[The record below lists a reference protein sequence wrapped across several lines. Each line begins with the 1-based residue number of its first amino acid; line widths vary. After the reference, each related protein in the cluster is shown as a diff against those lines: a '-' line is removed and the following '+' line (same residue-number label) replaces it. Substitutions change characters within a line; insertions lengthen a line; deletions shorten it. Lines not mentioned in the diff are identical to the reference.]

1 MKKEGVDHNKLPN
14 KEVNNFRLMT
24 QLIELKK
31 HKKAYKICEQILK
44 KYPKNGETLSVKG
57 YLLNLMDQKNKEEA
71 FKLIKE
77 GIKNNLSSNFC
88 WYLYGCLYKIYKNY
102 DEALKCFMKSIKLN
116 RFDFKALKEAC
127 IVLLYLKKYEQFK
140 DLRIDMYNDSVKNI
154 KDKAVLV
161 FAYHLTKSYE
171 KCYVIIKQIDNE
183 LINDN
188 ELSINEKHDLLV
200 YLSEILLEGKK
211 YKECLNFL
219 KKYESVLL
227 DTLWYYQMLGLL
239 YLYQE
244 DFKKSN
250 FYFKKAF
257 SLNYENINIL
267 LLILYTEKDYY
278 IDCHNK
284 TDKND
289 NNLND
294 CKENNTNSMS
304 INEEGKKCLSSLF
317 YLDYKNEHKENEK
330 VILDNNVKILLHDLI
345 LDIYGSDRNLKLLSY
360 VEKNIIND
368 YISHNLDMKKYDIYS
383 VSQFNNFVN
392 INLIHTNNFI
402 DSMDI
407 DNMDDFIHTLNEN
420 IKKEN
425 KNIINNNNNNKKK
438 NNDDNDDKMN
448 LVKSNYNYHQF
459 NNLHF
464 SELFGVDLPYCY
476 KKKYEKDMDKL
487 YYFKIKNLNE
497 QEEECLEK
505 YFNNL
510 QQLYKNSNL
519 LKIIPLY
526 FFNENKFSLYV
537 EQLIRSLCFQKSLTI
552 FNYFKPLLTF
562 KNINIILFL
571 LHKYIDYYDKCKD
584 ICPFVV
590 KNDINIKNDGIEECA
605 ENSKTTCNGHME
617 IKEELNNA
625 SDDLKDVNNLDTS
638 TNFEKREDM
647 EHDDKMYS
655 KNEDKLNGT
664 LQHNNNNNN
673 NNNKMNKKNEN
684 VDEEEDDE
692 NIPSGLNDKDLEKL
706 IEKNV
711 EIKDLM
717 GISSPL
723 GNNNVKKKK
732 DNKKNNNNNNENK
745 EIKLDLKKT
754 CLTNEEKKE
763 YFIICIYSFIIQLY
777 DYINC
782 TDKALELIEKCIKSI
797 EQKNNKNLIYE
808 LIFIKGLIYKRN
820 GNYLGAYKYFEEC
833 RNVNIGDRYIN
844 TKTIKTCL
852 KCGLIK
858 DAKKMATIF
867 TNPLDNNFIK
877 NINETQCFWLE
888 YNISLSYINN
898 HPNIHLIH
906 YLKTEANNI
915 YDFKNLSNSDN
926 QHNMNN
932 ITRQN
937 GKLPQHNNN
946 DNDDTNNVDNTN
958 KIDDMINQTT
968 FNLKK
973 SILLENDINSKNIF
987 QDYSKG
993 LHLLHMG
1000 HKQFIDIHEDQ
1011 ICFYYYTM
1019 RKMLFKTYRHLLHM
1033 TGHLFSSRF
1042 YRRFG
1047 KSLIRILLD
1056 MHDFK
1061 ISGKVETNKG
1071 NKKKNKTNN
1080 NNNNN
1085 NVLNQEENVFYEHIQ
1100 NEPLDNA
1107 MIYMNTFLS
1116 QPNIDISVHRLNY
1129 EIEKR
1134 KGKDYIQLINIIS
1147 KMKSIFPHHNYH
1159 HKLAPVISHY
1169 LHTVPIDDMSDNDK
1183 EEVKTK
1189 LNELFNLNHSEY
1201 DKNLLKQ
1208 IRKEYI
1214 EDFINFFEEH
1224 KKGDLCY
1231 YQSALEIYMDCNEKI
1246 DQKFLKKVD
1255 VNLEKNKLE
1264 RCFKFL
1270 RFLIKHKE
1278 KHLSLSQLI
1287 DPFKASCRKI
1297 YPLATAF
1304 E

>member
-57 YLLNLMDQKNKEEA
+57 YLLNLMDDKNKEDA
-71 FKLIKE
+71 FRLIKE
-77 GIKNNLSSNFC
+77 GIKNNLSSSFC

-127 IVLLYLKKYEQFK
+127 IILLYLKRYDQFK
-140 DLRIDMYNDSVKNI
+140 DLRLDMYNDSVKNV

-161 FAYHLTKSYE
+161 FSYHLTKSYE

-219 KKYESVLL
+219 NKYQSVLL

-239 YLYQE
+239 YLYQD
-244 DFKKSN
+244 DFKTSN
-250 FYFKKAF
+250 LYFKKAF
-257 SLNYENINIL
+257 SMNYENINIL
-267 LLILYTEKDYY
+267 LLILYTERDYY
-278 IDCHNK
+278 MHC
-284 TDKND
+284 D
-289 NNLND
+289 NNTDEKDQNLNN
-294 CKENNTNSMS
+294 CKENITNSMS
-304 INEEGKKCLSSLF
+304 TNTQGKKTLSSLF
-317 YLDYKNEHKENEK
+317 YLDYKNEHKANEK
-330 VILDNNVKILLHDLI
+330 VILDNNVKILLHELI

-368 YISHNLDMKKYDIYS
+368 YICHNLDMKKYDIYS

-392 INLIHTNNFI
+392 INLIDQHNI
-402 DSMDI
+402 IPSMDI
-407 DNMDDFIHTLNEN
+407 DNVDGFIDKLNEN

-425 KNIINNNNNNKKK
+425 KNILNNNNNN
-438 NNDDNDDKMN
+438 NNANLDK
-448 LVKSNYNYHQF
+448 SPYDYHQF

-464 SELFGVDLPYCY
+464 SELLGVDLPYCY
-476 KKKYEKDMDKL
+476 KKKYEKHMDKL

-497 QEEECLEK
+497 EEEECLEK

-562 KNINIILFL
+562 RNINIILFL
-571 LHKYIDYYDKCKD
+571 LHKYIDYYDKQKD
-584 ICPFVV
+584 ICPFIVKTDIQV
-590 KNDINIKNDGIEECA
+590 KNDIMEENTQNLKTKNNE
-605 ENSKTTCNGHME
+605 HME
-617 IKEELNNA
+617 NKEDLNNI
-625 SDDLKDVNNLDTS
+625 SDHLQNVKNLDTS
-638 TNFEKREDM
+638 THFEKREDM
-647 EHDDKMYS
+647 EQHDEKMYN
-655 KNEDKLNGT
+655 KNEDKSNGI
-664 LQHNNNNNN
+664 LLSDHNNNN
-673 NNNKMNKKNEN
+673 KDNKKSKKNDK
-684 VDEEEDDE
+684 VDEEEDDDE
-692 NIPSGLNDKDLEKL
+692 NIPSELNDKDLEKL

-723 GNNNVKKKK
+723 GNNNIKKKK
-732 DNKKNNNNNNENK
+732 DNKKNNDNENK
-745 EIKLDLKKT
+745 EIKLDLKKS

-797 EQKNNKNLIYE
+797 EQKTNKNLIYE

-820 GNYLGAYKYFEEC
+820 GNYLGAYKYFEQC

-858 DAKKMATIF
+858 DAKKMASIF
-867 TNPLDNNFIK
+867 TNPLDNNFFK

-888 YNISLSYINN
+888 YNISLSYVNN

-915 YDFKNLSNSDN
+915 YDFKNVSPCDN
-926 QHNMNN
+926 QHNVKN
-932 ITRQN
+932 ITTQN
-937 GKLPQHNNN
+937 GNIPHHNDNNNNNNNN
-946 DNDDTNNVDNTN
+946 DDDTN
-958 KIDDMINQTT
+958 KIDDMLNETP

-1019 RKMLFKTYRHLLHM
+1019 RKMLFKTYRHLLYM

-1047 KSLIRILLD
+1047 KSLIRILID
-1056 MHDFK
+1056 MYDFK
-1061 ISGKVETNKG
+1061 ITGKVETNKG

-1085 NVLNQEENVFYEHIQ
+1085 NVLNQEENIFYEHIQ

-1134 KGKDYIQLINIIS
+1134 KGKDYIQLINIIT

-1183 EEVKTK
+1183 KEITTK

-1201 DKNLLKQ
+1201 DVNLLKT
-1208 IRKEYI
+1208 IRKQYI

-1231 YQSALEIYMDCNEKI
+1231 YQSALEVYMDCNEKI
-1246 DQKFLKKVD
+1246 DSRFLKKVD
-1255 VNLEKNKLE
+1255 MNIEKNKLE

-1278 KHLSLSQLI
+1278 KHLSLSELI
-1287 DPFKASCRKI
+1287 DPFKAACRKI